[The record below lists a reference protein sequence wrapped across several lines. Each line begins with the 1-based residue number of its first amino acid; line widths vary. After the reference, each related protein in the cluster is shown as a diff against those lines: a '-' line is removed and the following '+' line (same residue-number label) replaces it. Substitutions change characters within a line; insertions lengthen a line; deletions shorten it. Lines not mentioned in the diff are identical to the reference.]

1 MKPLLWNLLARI
13 VSQPK
18 VADWLIKRAQRTP
31 YTHIYSPD
39 GENLYM
45 GRWWLFNGY
54 DRAADGKTIPPR
66 FASLPSIRIHHICRE
81 DRDRDLH
88 DHPWNARTVILK
100 GWYEEERPYQVEAE
114 DVERLRGMGIPG
126 IDLVAIEAREIF
138 MRDAGYTGQLLTGQY
153 HRISEVAPGG
163 AWTLFITWGQ
173 QDDWGFLVNGT
184 KVPHRTYLHER
195 GQATTYETAG
205 KEAGNAAS

>member
-1 MKPLLWNLLARI
+1 MKTLLWNLLARI

-39 GENLYM
+39 GESLYM

-66 FASLPSIRIHHICRE
+66 FAGLPSIRIHHICRE

-88 DHPWNARTVILK
+88 DHPWNARTIVLR
-100 GWYEEERPYQVEAE
+100 GWYDEERPMQDPFAGDRMV
-114 DVERLRGMGIPG
+114 
-126 IDLVAIEAREIF
+126 VAPSGEYRIAY
-138 MRDAGYTGQLLTGQY
+138 MRFRGYTGRLLFGQF
-153 HRISEVAPGG
+153 HRIREVCAGG
-163 AWTLFITWGQ
+163 VWTMFITWPQ
-173 QDDWGFLVNGT
+173 QGDWGFLVDGA

-205 KEAGNAAS
+205 KEAGNAAA